1 MPKVKV
7 GDINIYYEVHGEG
20 EPLVL
25 IMGLGGNTTRW
36 FHIMPVFSQ
45 EYRVIAFD
53 NRGAGQSDK
62 PDIPYTMEMMADDI
76 ADLLD
81 TINIDSAHIFGI
93 SLGGMIAQHFALRH
107 PQRVTSLILGCTRC
121 GGQHS
126 IMDDQGSGNVLDP
139 QRLWTMTPEE
149 RARDML
155 PTLWSQEFIDNNPE
169 IVEEHIALSI
179 ENPIDPTGY
188 IRQLQAANSHDTYDR
203 LPEIKVPT
211 MVIAGDADLLIPAG
225 NSVILASRIPGAE
238 LVILPKMGHG
248 FYTEARDETSRIIMD
263 FMKRNSRLSP
273 AGSS

>member
-7 GDINIYYEVHGEG
+7 GDINVYYEVHGEG
-20 EPLVL
+20 ELLVL

-36 FHIMPVFSQ
+36 FHILPVLSQ

-76 ADLLD
+76 AGLLD

-155 PTLWSQEFIDNNPE
+155 PALWSQEFIDNNPE

-263 FMKRNSRLSP
+263 FMKRNSHLSP
-273 AGSS
+273 AGP

>member
-1 MPKVKV
+1 MPKAKV

-20 EPLVL
+20 ESLIL

-36 FHIMPVFSQ
+36 FYIMPILSQ

-53 NRGAGQSDK
+53 NRGAGRSDK

-76 ADLLD
+76 AGLLD
-81 TINIDSAHIFGI
+81 VIGIESAHVFGI

-107 PQRVTSLILGCTRC
+107 PQKVISLILGCTRC
-121 GGQHS
+121 GGPHS
-126 IMDDQGSGNVLDP
+126 ITEDSGLSDVLDP
-139 QRLWTMTPEE
+139 QHLLTMTPEE

-155 PTLWSQEFIDNNPE
+155 PALWSQEFIDNNPE

-179 ENPIDPTGY
+179 ENPVDPTGY

-211 MVIAGDADLLIPAG
+211 MVIAGDADRLIPAG

-263 FMKRNSRLSP
+263 FIKRNSRLYRSQ
-273 AGSS
+273 G

>member
-273 AGSS
+273 AGS